1 MVVGAY
7 ALAAHGF
14 VRATGDID
22 LWIKCSEKNAERIMK
37 ALSIFGAP
45 LFNLAHEDL
54 QKPGLIF
61 QIGVA
66 PNRIDILTSIDGV
79 EFDEAWSLCK
89 EIEIENLKVPIIS
102 RIHLLQNKKAAGRPK
117 DKADIAWLESSDN

>member
-22 LWIKCSEKNAERIMK
+22 LWIECSEKNSRRVMK
-37 ALSIFGAP
+37 ALSVFGAP
-45 LFNLAHEDL
+45 LFDL
-54 QKPGLIF
+54 THDDLKMPGLIF

-66 PNRIDILTSIDGV
+66 PNRIDILTSIGGV
-79 EFDEAWSLCK
+79 EFGEAKSLCK
-89 EIEIENLKVPIIS
+89 EVVIENLKVPIIS

-117 DKADIAWLESSDN
+117 DKADVAWLESSEE